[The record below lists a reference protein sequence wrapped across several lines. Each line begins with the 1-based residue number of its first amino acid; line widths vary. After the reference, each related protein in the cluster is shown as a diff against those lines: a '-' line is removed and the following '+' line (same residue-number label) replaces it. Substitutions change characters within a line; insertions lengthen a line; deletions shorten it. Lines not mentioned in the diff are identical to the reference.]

1 MIFHA
6 VFNAR
11 VYRHICVVLVKRGV
25 DAAVDEVA
33 PEEGED
39 DGAGEQEVE
48 EGDLDPSNLD
58 RKAGTEGN
66 RRSENNLISLDI

>member
-1 MIFHA
+1 MFL
-6 VFNAR
+6 FK
-11 VYRHICVVLVKRGV
+11 HIV
-25 DAAVDEVA
+25 DAAEDDIA

-58 RKAGTEGN
+58 RKAGTEGS